1 MLLHFLGG
9 EKFKVSL
16 ALALRLSDTISN
28 NRVGIK
34 IDSLFVDEGFGS
46 LDAES
51 LNQAL
56 NILTDLSGNDK
67 MVGIISHVS
76 ELILRIDNK
85 IIVKK
90 NNCGANIL
98 IES

>member
-28 NRVGIK
+28 NRGGIK

>member
-1 MLLHFLGG
+1 M
-9 EKFKVSL
+9 
-16 ALALRLSDTISN
+16 ALALGLSDTISN
-28 NRVGIK
+28 NRGGIK
-34 IDSLFVDEGFGS
+34 IDSLFVDEGFGL

>member
-16 ALALRLSDTISN
+16 ALALGLSDTISN
-28 NRVGIK
+28 NRGGIK

>member
-16 ALALRLSDTISN
+16 ALALGLSDTISN
-28 NRVGIK
+28 NRGGIK
-34 IDSLFVDEGFGS
+34 IDSLFVDEGFGL

>member
-1 MLLHFLGG
+1 M
-9 EKFKVSL
+9 
-16 ALALRLSDTISN
+16 ALALGLSDTISN
-28 NRVGIK
+28 NRGGIK

>member
-1 MLLHFLGG
+1 M
-9 EKFKVSL
+9 
-16 ALALRLSDTISN
+16 
-28 NRVGIK
+28 
-34 IDSLFVDEGFGS
+34 DSLFVNEEGFGS
-46 LDAES
+46 LNSES

-67 MVGIISHVS
+67 LVGFISHVS
-76 ELILRIDNK
+76 ELISRIDNK

-90 NNCGANIL
+90 NNCGSNIF